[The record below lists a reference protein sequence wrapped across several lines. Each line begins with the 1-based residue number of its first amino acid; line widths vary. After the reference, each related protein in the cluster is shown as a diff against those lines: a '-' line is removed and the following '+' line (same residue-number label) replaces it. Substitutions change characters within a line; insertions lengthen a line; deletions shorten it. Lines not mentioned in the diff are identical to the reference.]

1 MTIAATAA
9 RPVAGAAQRGRTRI
23 TSKALKS
30 VASAVTAEALGVDAS
45 HVGVA
50 LTDHDG
56 ALALTVTTPIRVVS
70 LDRVQSDAS
79 AVHRADGSIV
89 DRSARAQELIR
100 DRVSALT
107 GSAIERVTVR
117 ISDVK
122 ILPEERVT

>member
-1 MTIAATAA
+1 MSIAATAA
-9 RPVAGAAQRGRTRI
+9 RPVAAAQRGRTRI

-30 VASAVTAEALGVDAS
+30 VVSAVTAEALGVDAS
-45 HVGVA
+45 HVGIDLA
-50 LTDHDG
+50 DHDG

-70 LDRVQSDAS
+70 LDRVQSDTS
-79 AVHRADGSIV
+79 AVQRADGSIV

-122 ILPEERVT
+122 IQPEERVT